1 MANDSLSPVQAV
13 EGADEI
19 AFGGKYLSTI
29 ADYWQWAHGD
39 LLDQLDLYA
48 GYLVR
53 LALGCADAGRGRD
66 FAWVPEDADA
76 GISIRVG
83 AQCRFKENA
92 QREASLSVA
101 NFMGGQGAKWIA
113 LRHRKDVL
121 VFAVAH
127 ASRWK
132 SGPSDLLNAEA
143 WDFYVLPYMG
153 LFNTDWGSSIRESD
167 LARYG
172 AKRATFATLAEVIVE
187 VKQAS

>member
-13 EGADEI
+13 EGANEI
-19 AFGGKYLSTI
+19 ASGGKRLSTI
-29 ADYWQWAHGD
+29 ADYWQWAHGN

-53 LALGCADAGRGRD
+53 FALGCADVGRARD
-66 FAWVPEDADA
+66 FTWAPEGTDT

-83 AQCRFKENA
+83 ARCTFKENVH
-92 QREASLSVA
+92 QEASLNVSD
-101 NFMGGQGAKWIA
+101 FMGRGAKWIA
-113 LRHRKDVL
+113 LRHRADVL

-153 LFNTDWGSSIRESD
+153 LFDTDWGSSILESD

-172 AKRATFATLAEVIVE
+172 AKHATFATLPEIVVE